1 MLLSERKST
10 DNKTLRWQC
19 IYKRGVDVP
28 NAFIIVVCPDA
39 TDTMKLVGVFGVA
52 VLAFSASVSADSL
65 LPSKNKNQLLF
76 RDMFISHYTAAD
88 DVFCL
93 GSLLLQLLS
102 RRLIYSLTFSVPLIT
117 IFCMN

>member
-1 MLLSERKST
+1 V
-10 DNKTLRWQC
+10 
-19 IYKRGVDVP
+19 YKRGVDVP

-65 LPSKNKNQLLF
+65 LPSKNKNRLLF

-93 GSLLLQLLS
+93 GSLPQLLS
-102 RRLIYSLTFSVPLIT
+102 HSLSSSINYQFFAELV
-117 IFCMN
+117 N